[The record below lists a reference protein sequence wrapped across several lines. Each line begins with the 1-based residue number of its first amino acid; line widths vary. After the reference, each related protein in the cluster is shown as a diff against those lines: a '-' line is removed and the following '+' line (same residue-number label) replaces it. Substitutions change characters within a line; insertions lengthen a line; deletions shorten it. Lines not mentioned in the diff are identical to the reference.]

1 MVGFKDIRIILNKD
15 GLMIEEMLFRSKI
28 SQATNFMS
36 ILISTLVTVSIIFFK
51 EKLILNMINLLT
63 SLDELIPIQSFNVDK
78 YGTIFLYVIIGIF
91 WLRTI
96 WKMLVVHNT
105 VYEFTNDRILME
117 FGVLNKENDFLE
129 YFRIKD
135 YTVKRPLIAR
145 MLNLC
150 DIHIISTDR
159 THPNLKLRYINN
171 LLEKEVLLRN
181 KIEESTA
188 HGRGRELDVV

>member
-1 MVGFKDIRIILNKD
+1 MVEQI
-15 GLMIEEMLFRSKI
+15 LFRSKI
-28 SQATNFMS
+28 SQAVNLMS
-36 ILISTLVTVSIIFFK
+36 IFISTLITVLIVFFK
-51 EKLILNMINLLT
+51 INIIECMISLLT
-63 SLDELIPIQSFNVDK
+63 NLNEIIPIQNFDADK
-78 YGTIFLYVIIGIF
+78 YGTIFLFIVMGIF

-105 VYEFTNDRILME
+105 VYEFTNDRIVME

-145 MLNLC
+145 MLKLC
-150 DIHIISTDR
+150 DIYIISTDR
-159 THPNLKLRYINN
+159 THPRLKLRYINN
-171 LLEKEVLLRN
+171 LLGQEVLLRN

-188 HGRGRELDVV
+188 NGRGRELDVV